1 MSRPRRVVAALVA
14 TLALVVTSCGVDD
27 GARVRMQD
35 NVTGD
40 SDSSATDDE

>member
-1 MSRPRRVVAALVA
+1 MSRPRRVAVALAT

-40 SDSSATDDE
+40 SDSSATDDD